1 MTKLELTRRNL
12 RALMRQCTNLTK
24 LVRFIISHIWAGFN
38 GSSSI
43 DTQKVGKIN
52 KDTILQFEALVVPVS
67 TIS

>member
-12 RALMRQCTNLTK
+12 RALMRQCTNL
-24 LVRFIISHIWAGFN
+24 IISDIWAGFN
-38 GSSSI
+38 GSSSL